1 MEVEARRGFL
11 RAEVGEGEGE
21 ARWTLVGVEMAVG
34 SAAEVWWM
42 FFVKKVGEG
51 VESEGGRAF
60 VGAEVEEGS
69 EARRIFLGAGVGE
82 GVEAEAGMIFVGGE
96 VDEGIKAEV

>member
-1 MEVEARRGFL
+1 
-11 RAEVGEGEGE
+11 
-21 ARWTLVGVEMAVG
+21 MAVG

-42 FFVKKVGEG
+42 FFVKK
-51 VESEGGRAF
+51 
-60 VGAEVEEGS
+60 
-69 EARRIFLGAGVGE
+69 VGE

>member
-1 MEVEARRGFL
+1 M
-11 RAEVGEGEGE
+11 GEGEGE

-51 VESEGGRAF
+51 VESEGGSA
-60 VGAEVEEGS
+60 
-69 EARRIFLGAGVGE
+69 
-82 GVEAEAGMIFVGGE
+82 FVGGE